1 MARRLAVLSTGRQD
15 YGILRSTILGM
26 DRDPRFELH
35 LWVGGM
41 HLGQRFGATADMIRE
56 DGIETFRILEFLAD
70 PPEPARDGAR
80 AMSEV
85 IDGIDAV
92 RPDALILLGD
102 RSETMA
108 CAVAAA
114 VLAVPTVHFHGGEET
129 EGAIDNALR
138 HAITKLSQLH
148 FTTHQLHAN
157 RVLQMGEDPS
167 TVHVVGPPGVDN
179 LFRSD
184 LPDRAELLSSL
195 DIHDPSPG
203 PLVAVTIHPTTL
215 SKDGILA
222 ETKAVADALA
232 GVECCAVVTMPNAD
246 AGGILIQEFWESWA
260 DGRPWAKVT
269 QSLGERRYWGLMRTA
284 DVMVSNSSS
293 GLIEAPAAALPVV
306 NVGDRQK
313 GRLRHPMTLDVG
325 PSAEAICAALQ
336 EATAPGFRRALRES
350 VPLYPKGPAGPKI
363 LEVLAAWDP
372 PRPPRKVFVDAP
384 AGAFS

>member
-1 MARRLAVLSTGRQD
+1 
-15 YGILRSTILGM
+15 
-26 DRDPRFELH
+26 
-35 LWVGGM
+35 M
-41 HLGQRFGATADMIRE
+41 HLGQRFGATADMIRA

-80 AMSEV
+80 SMSEV

-108 CAVAAA
+108 CVVAAA

-195 DIHDPSPG
+195 DIQDPSPG
-203 PLVAVTIHPTTL
+203 PLVAVIIHPTTL

-232 GVECCAVVTMPNAD
+232 GLE
-246 AGGILIQEFWESWA
+246 
-260 DGRPWAKVT
+260 
-269 QSLGERRYWGLMRTA
+269 LMRL
-284 DVMVSNSSS
+284 
-293 GLIEAPAAALPVV
+293 G
-306 NVGDRQK
+306 Q
-313 GRLRHPMTLDVG
+313 
-325 PSAEAICAALQ
+325 
-336 EATAPGFRRALRES
+336 
-350 VPLYPKGPAGPKI
+350 
-363 LEVLAAWDP
+363 
-372 PRPPRKVFVDAP
+372 
-384 AGAFS
+384 